1 MAIRTLS
8 RDDSLSTLW
17 EDLVYTEARLLND
30 PEAKDLAEPITSL
43 IARVEA
49 ARTGQRSARRAEII
63 AQSAIDA
70 ADDRLDDLVA
80 QVAQELLY
88 LCGQNREDPRF
99 KRYFPRPPSLLIKQG
114 LQNEVESIRTW
125 TPSLKSEPEASLQ
138 ALGEQLEALLADAR
152 SALESRHEAAAHRMN
167 HRIREI
173 YALVDDINAT
183 RRSIYGIL
191 VQRGSE
197 KKKPRDWPNRFFAR
211 GSRSTPSLP
220 PPL

>member
-1 MAIRTLS
+1 M
-8 RDDSLSTLW
+8 
-17 EDLVYTEARLLND
+17 
-30 PEAKDLAEPITSL
+30 
-43 IARVEA
+43 
-49 ARTGQRSARRAEII
+49 
-63 AQSAIDA
+63 
-70 ADDRLDDLVA
+70 
-80 QVAQELLY
+80 
-88 LCGQNREDPRF
+88 
-99 KRYFPRPPSLLIKQG
+99 
-114 LQNEVESIRTW
+114 ESIRTW

-138 ALGEQLEALLADAR
+138 ALGEQLEALLPDAR